1 MFKQIKLQG
10 NQISFFRKNQTYRL
24 VFQNLNALEF
34 PALGMELS
42 VHDMLRIISELKRLS
57 RKDLNLRSIDWEL
70 NGYRYSLNPTWP
82 SEKSE
87 KVWISLTSVDQNYFE
102 QDYIV
107 AITFDELKE
116 FINFLQDVNE
126 L

>member
-34 PALGMELS
+34 PALGLELS

-57 RKDLNLRSIDWEL
+57 RKDLNLRSIEWEL
-70 NGYRYSLNPTWP
+70 NGYRYILNPTWP

-87 KVWISLTSVDQNYFE
+87 NVWISLVSIDHNHFE
-102 QDYIV
+102 QDYI
-107 AITFDELKE
+107 IKLTFDELKT
-116 FINFLQDVNE
+116 FIDFLQDINE